1 MNRSWAVM
9 LVIALGWVEGG
20 LAAGTALAESG
31 RSDSETPA
39 ECCFNNARYTGTC
52 VVQPA
57 VEETCAGILAYLNNP
72 SSSGKSYCNFT
83 EIRGGWKEIACP
95 EESARWSVSVP
106 VQNPDRVGAG
116 PLPYTASDQT
126 HEEAY
131 PECWN

>member
-1 MNRSWAVM
+1 MSERREAT
-9 LVIALGWVEGG
+9 LVITLCWMVCG
-20 LAAGTALAESG
+20 LTAGTALAESG
-31 RSDSETPA
+31 RSDSEAPA

-57 VEETCAGILAYLNNP
+57 EEESCASILDYLNNP
-72 SSSGKSYCNFT
+72 SSSGKSYCSFT

-106 VQNPDRVGAG
+106 IQFPDRVGTG
-116 PLPYTASDQT
+116 PFHDTASDQT